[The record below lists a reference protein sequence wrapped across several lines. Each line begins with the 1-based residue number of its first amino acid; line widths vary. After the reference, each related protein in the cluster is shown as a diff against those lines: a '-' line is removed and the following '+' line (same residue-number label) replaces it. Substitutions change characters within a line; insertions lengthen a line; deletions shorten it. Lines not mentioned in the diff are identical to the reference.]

1 MRKSIAA
8 SVGMLLFFG
17 AVYAN
22 NPDHSQAWSE
32 GEVVLMSGEKIEGLI
47 NIDYKLDI
55 VQCKRQ
61 NGSIMAFSPVK
72 VSHFSFFDQEI
83 KNRRFFAAINFEN
96 RYDYEHKSFFEVI
109 INGELSV
116 LRKGKYVKRVPVRDG
131 TSNHYNVKTI
141 VHHNYY
147 VFTNDEQKRIRNFRK
162 DVLPMME
169 EHEEKL
175 ARYIKKHKLNVNE
188 LVDQLMVVNYYNYL
202 GNPNYSTS
210 SQQSVSRSVN

>member
-1 MRKSIAA
+1 MRKRIAA
-8 SVGMLLFFG
+8 SIGILLLFG
-17 AVYAN
+17 AVHAN
-22 NPDHSQAWSE
+22 NLNPFQAWSE

-55 VQCKRQ
+55 VQCKLED
-61 NGSIMAFSPVK
+61 GSIRAFSPVN
-72 VSHFSFFDQEI
+72 VSHFSFFDQET

-116 LRKGKYVKRVPVRDG
+116 LRKGKYVKRVPVRSG
-131 TSNHYNVKTI
+131 AATNYNVKTI

-147 VFTNDEQKRIRNFRK
+147 AFTNDEQKRIRNFRK

-169 EHEEKL
+169 EHEDKL
-175 ARYIKKHKLNVNE
+175 KRYIKKHKLNVNE

-202 GNPNYSTS
+202 GNPEYSTS
-210 SQQSVSRSVN
+210 NQPSVSRSVN